1 VQQRCSV
8 KQAGKRYMAHISCI
22 DGLCNNRFRAV
33 YLQRVS
39 PLSEDRYGTL
49 YSNILRD
56 SYGELGKY
64 VGSWVR
70 RVLLNKQ
77 NYDHT

>member
-1 VQQRCSV
+1 MQCKAGGKEVHGTYYRYRALMALIIDFVPSICSES
-8 KQAGKRYMAHISCI
+8 ALLARI
-22 DGLCNNRFRAV
+22 
-33 YLQRVS
+33 
-39 PLSEDRYGTL
+39 GTVP